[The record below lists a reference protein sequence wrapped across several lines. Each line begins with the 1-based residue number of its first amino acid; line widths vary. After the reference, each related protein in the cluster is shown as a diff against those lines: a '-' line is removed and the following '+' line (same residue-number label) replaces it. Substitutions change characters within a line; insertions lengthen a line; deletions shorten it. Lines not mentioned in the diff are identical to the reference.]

1 MREDLLHFV
10 WMYRKYPINKLETN
24 SGESIIVES
33 TGVHNH
39 LSGPDFFNAKVEL
52 NGQLWAGNIEI
63 HVKSS
68 DWYAHNHQEDSKY
81 DNVVLHVVWDDD
93 VSVFRKDGT
102 QIPTLSLKQY
112 ISLELLE
119 TYQSLFD
126 LRNYKFINCEKEFI
140 DVDDFLRNNWLDRL
154 FVERLEEKSVF
165 INQLLESTNHDWEQV
180 LFLMLLKTF
189 GSKINKDV
197 FIELGKT
204 IDFSIIRKLHQKPLE
219 LESLLLGQARLLDDD
234 QVIDSYYQL
243 LKKEYSYLKH
253 KYQLNQPYKTPEFF
267 RLRPSNFPT
276 IRLAQLSAIY
286 STNNNLFHLIIEKD
300 EPNISKIFNL
310 GTSEFWETHYNFG
323 KTSKKSVKKISNSFL
338 DLLMINTIIP
348 LKFCYQR
355 YQGKENNESLFKM
368 MMSIKKEDNS
378 IVDNFRKLHVS
389 IKDAKESQ
397 SYIQLYNKYCVK
409 DKCLDCAVGASLM
422 NIKV

>member
-1 MREDLLHFV
+1 
-10 WMYRKYPINKLETN
+10 MYRKYPINKLETN

-165 INQLLESTNHDWEQV
+165 INQLLESTNNDWEQV

-300 EPNISKIFNL
+300 ESNISKIFNL

>member
-1 MREDLLHFV
+1 
-10 WMYRKYPINKLETN
+10 MYRKYPINKLETN

-81 DNVVLHVVWDDD
+81 DNIVLHVVWDDD

-355 YQGKENNESLFKM
+355 YQGKENNELLFKM

>member
-10 WMYRKYPINKLETN
+10 WMYRKYPINILKTT
-24 SGESIIVES
+24 SGKSVIVES

-52 NGQLWAGNIEI
+52 NGQLWAGNVEI
-63 HVKSS
+63 HIKSS
-68 DWYAHNHQEDSKY
+68 DWYAHKHQEDKNY
-81 DNVVLHVVWDDD
+81 DNVILHVVWDDD

-126 LRNYKFINCEKEFI
+126 SRNYKFINCEKEFNE
-140 DVDDFLRNNWLDRL
+140 VEDFLRNNWLDRL
-154 FVERLEEKSVF
+154 FIERLEEKSVF
-165 INQLLESTNHDWEQV
+165 INQLLESSNNDWEQV

-189 GSKINKDV
+189 GSNINKDV
-197 FIELGKT
+197 FVELGKT
-204 IDFSIIRKLHQKPLE
+204 IDFSIIRKLHEKPLE
-219 LESLLLGQARLLDDD
+219 LESLFLGQARLLDDEQED
-234 QVIDSYYQL
+234 DFYYKS
-243 LKKEYSYLKH
+243 LKREYAFLKH

-286 STNNNLFHLIIEKD
+286 STNNNLFHLLIEKD
-300 EPNISKIFNL
+300 QPNISKIFNL

-348 LKFCYQR
+348 LKFCYQQ
-355 YQGKENNESLFKM
+355 YQGNENNDSLLKM
-368 MMSIKKEDNS
+368 MMLIKKEENS
-378 IVDNFRKLHVS
+378 IVANFRKLDVS

-397 SYIQLYNKYCVK
+397 SYIQLYNEYCVK
-409 DKCLDCAVGASLM
+409 DKCLECAIGASLI

>member
-10 WMYRKYPINKLETN
+10 WMYRKYPINKLKTN

-52 NGQLWAGNIEI
+52 NGQLWAGNVEI

-68 DWYAHNHQEDSKY
+68 DWYAHNHQEDSNY

-102 QIPTLSLKQY
+102 QIPTLSLKKY

-119 TYQSLFD
+119 TYQALFD
-126 LRNYKFINCEKEFI
+126 SRNYRFINCEKEFN

-154 FVERLEEKSVF
+154 FVDRLEEKSVY
-165 INQLLESTNHDWEQV
+165 INQLLESTNNDWEQV

-197 FIELGKT
+197 FVELGKT
-204 IDFSIIRKLHQKPLE
+204 VDFSIIRKLHEKPLE
-219 LESLLLGQARLLDDD
+219 LESLFLGQARLLNDDHE
-234 QVIDSYYQL
+234 IDAHYKS
-243 LKKEYSYLKH
+243 LKKEYDFLKH
-253 KYQLNQPYKTPEFF
+253 KYQLMQPYKAPEFF

-276 IRLAQLSAIY
+276 IRLAQLSTIY
-286 STNNNLFHLIIEKD
+286 STNYNLFHLLIEQD
-300 EPNISKIFNL
+300 QPNISKIFNL
-310 GTSEFWETHYNFG
+310 GTSVYWETHYNFG

-348 LKFCYQR
+348 LKFSYQR
-355 YQGKENNESLFKM
+355 YQGNMNNESLLKIVK
-368 MMSIKKEDNS
+368 SIKEEDNS

>member
-1 MREDLLHFV
+1 
-10 WMYRKYPINKLETN
+10 MYRKYPINKLETN

-165 INQLLESTNHDWEQV
+165 INQLLESTNNDWEKV

-300 EPNISKIFNL
+300 ESNISKIFNL

>member
-1 MREDLLHFV
+1 
-10 WMYRKYPINKLETN
+10 MYRKYPINKLKTN

-52 NGQLWAGNIEI
+52 NGQLWAGNVEI

-68 DWYAHNHQEDSKY
+68 DWYAHNHQEDSNY

-102 QIPTLSLKQY
+102 QIPTLSLKKY

-119 TYQSLFD
+119 TYQALFD
-126 LRNYKFINCEKEFI
+126 SRNYRFINCEKEFN

-154 FVERLEEKSVF
+154 FVDRLEEKSVY
-165 INQLLESTNHDWEQV
+165 INQLLESTNNDWEQV

-197 FIELGKT
+197 FVELGKT
-204 IDFSIIRKLHQKPLE
+204 VDFSIIRKLHEKPLE
-219 LESLLLGQARLLDDD
+219 LESLFLGQARLLNDDHE
-234 QVIDSYYQL
+234 IDAHYKS
-243 LKKEYSYLKH
+243 LKKEYDFLKH
-253 KYQLNQPYKTPEFF
+253 KYQLMQPYKAPEFF

-276 IRLAQLSAIY
+276 IRLAQLSTIY
-286 STNNNLFHLIIEKD
+286 STNYNLFHLLIEQD
-300 EPNISKIFNL
+300 QPNISKIFNL
-310 GTSEFWETHYNFG
+310 GTSVYWETHYNFG

-348 LKFCYQR
+348 LKFSYQR
-355 YQGKENNESLFKM
+355 YQGNMNNESLLKIVK
-368 MMSIKKEDNS
+368 SIKEEDNS

>member
-81 DNVVLHVVWDDD
+81 DNIVLHVVWDDD

>member
-10 WMYRKYPINKLETN
+10 WMYRKYPINILETN
-24 SGESIIVES
+24 SGETINVES

-52 NGQLWAGNIEI
+52 NGQLWAGNVEI

-68 DWYAHNHQEDSKY
+68 DWYAHHHQEDKNY
-81 DNVVLHVVWDDD
+81 DNVILHVVWDDD

-102 QIPTLSLKQY
+102 QIPTLSLKKY

-119 TYQSLFD
+119 TYKSLFD
-126 LRNYKFINCEKEFI
+126 STNYRFINCEKQFK
-140 DVDDFLRNNWLDRL
+140 DVDNFLRNNWLDRL

-165 INQLLESTNHDWEQV
+165 INQLLKSTNNDWEQV
-180 LFLMLLKTF
+180 LFLLLLKTF

-204 IDFSIIRKLHQKPLE
+204 IDFSIIRKLHGKPLE
-219 LESLLLGQARLLDDD
+219 LESLLFGQARLLDDD
-234 QVIDSYYQL
+234 QVIDSYYKS
-243 LKKEYSYLKH
+243 LKKEYSFLKH
-253 KYQLNQPYKTPEFF
+253 KYQLNQPYKSPEFF

-276 IRLAQLSAIY
+276 IRLAQLSTIY
-286 STNNNLFHLIIEKD
+286 AKSNNLFHLLIEQD
-300 EPNISKIFNL
+300 QPNVSKIFNL
-310 GTSEFWETHYNFG
+310 GTSEYWETHYNFE
-323 KTSKKSVKKISNSFL
+323 KTSKKSLKKISNSFL

-348 LKFCYQR
+348 LKFSYQR
-355 YQGKENNESLFKM
+355 YKGDMNNESLLKM
-368 MMSIKKEDNS
+368 VMSIKKEDNS
-378 IVDNFRKLHVS
+378 IVANFKKLNVP
-389 IKDAKESQ
+389 INDAKESQ
-397 SYIQLYNKYCVK
+397 SYIQLYNEYCVK
-409 DKCLDCAVGASLM
+409 DKCLECAVGASLM

>member
-68 DWYAHNHQEDSKY
+68 DWYAHNHQEDRNY
-81 DNVVLHVVWDDD
+81 DNVILHVVWDDD

-165 INQLLESTNHDWEQV
+165 INQLLESTNNDWEQV

>member
-165 INQLLESTNHDWEQV
+165 INQLLESTNNDWEQV

-300 EPNISKIFNL
+300 ESNISKIFNL

>member
-10 WMYRKYPINKLETN
+10 WMYRKYPINILETT
-24 SGESIIVES
+24 SGERVMVES

-52 NGQLWAGNIEI
+52 NGQLWAGNVEI
-63 HVKSS
+63 HIKSS
-68 DWYAHNHQEDSKY
+68 DWYVHNHQEDRNY
-81 DNVVLHVVWDDD
+81 DNVILHVVWDDD

-119 TYQSLFD
+119 TYQLLFD
-126 LRNYKFINCEKEFI
+126 SRNYKFINCEKEFNE
-140 DVDDFLRNNWLDRL
+140 VDDFLRNNWLDRL

-165 INQLLESTNHDWEQV
+165 INKLLESSNNDWEQV

-189 GSKINKDV
+189 GSKINGETFV
-197 FIELGKT
+197 ELGKT
-204 IDFSIIRKLHQKPLE
+204 IDFSLIRKLHQKPLE
-219 LESLLLGQARLLDDD
+219 LESLFLGQARLLDDEQEVD
-234 QVIDSYYQL
+234 VHYKS
-243 LKKEYSYLKH
+243 LKKEYDFLKH
-253 KYQLNQPYKTPEFF
+253 KYQLNQPFKTPEFF

-276 IRLAQLSAIY
+276 IRLAQLSTIY
-286 STNNNLFHLIIEKD
+286 ATSNNLFHLIIEQD
-300 EPNISKIFNL
+300 QPNISKVFNL
-310 GTSEFWETHYNFG
+310 GTNDYWETHFNFG
-323 KTSKKSVKKISNSFL
+323 KTSKKSIKKISNSFL

-355 YQGKENNESLFKM
+355 YQGNVNNESLLKM
-368 MMSIKKEDNS
+368 MMSIKKEENS
-378 IVDNFRKLHVS
+378 IVANFRKLNVS

-397 SYIQLYNKYCVK
+397 SYIQLYNEYCIK
-409 DKCLDCAVGASLM
+409 DKCLECAVGASLM

>member
-1 MREDLLHFV
+1 
-10 WMYRKYPINKLETN
+10 MYRKYPINILETT
-24 SGESIIVES
+24 SGERVMVES

-52 NGQLWAGNIEI
+52 NGQLWAGNVEI
-63 HVKSS
+63 HIKSS
-68 DWYAHNHQEDSKY
+68 DWYVHNHQEDRNY
-81 DNVVLHVVWDDD
+81 DNVILHVVWDDD

-119 TYQSLFD
+119 TYQLLFD
-126 LRNYKFINCEKEFI
+126 SRNYKFINCEKEFNE
-140 DVDDFLRNNWLDRL
+140 VDDFLRNNWLDRL

-165 INQLLESTNHDWEQV
+165 INKLLESSNNDWEQV

-189 GSKINKDV
+189 GSKINGETFV
-197 FIELGKT
+197 ELGKT
-204 IDFSIIRKLHQKPLE
+204 IDFSLIRKLHQKPLE
-219 LESLLLGQARLLDDD
+219 LESLFLGQARLLDDEQEVD
-234 QVIDSYYQL
+234 VHYKS
-243 LKKEYSYLKH
+243 LKKEYDFLKH
-253 KYQLNQPYKTPEFF
+253 KYQLNQPFKTPEFF

-276 IRLAQLSAIY
+276 IRLAQLSTIY
-286 STNNNLFHLIIEKD
+286 ATSNNLFHLIIEQD
-300 EPNISKIFNL
+300 QPNISKVFNL
-310 GTSEFWETHYNFG
+310 GTNDYWETHFNFG
-323 KTSKKSVKKISNSFL
+323 KTSKKSIKKISNSFL

-355 YQGKENNESLFKM
+355 YQGNVNNESLLKM
-368 MMSIKKEDNS
+368 MMSIKKEENS
-378 IVDNFRKLHVS
+378 IVANFRKLDVS

-397 SYIQLYNKYCVK
+397 SYIQLYNEYCVK
-409 DKCLDCAVGASLM
+409 DKCLECAIGASLI

>member
-81 DNVVLHVVWDDD
+81 DNIVLHVVWDDD

-355 YQGKENNESLFKM
+355 YQGKENNELLFKM

>member
-165 INQLLESTNHDWEQV
+165 INHLLESTNNDWEQV

-397 SYIQLYNKYCVK
+397 SYIQLYDKYCVK

>member
-1 MREDLLHFV
+1 
-10 WMYRKYPINKLETN
+10 MYRKYPINKLETN

-165 INQLLESTNHDWEQV
+165 INQLLESTNNDWEKV

>member
-1 MREDLLHFV
+1 
-10 WMYRKYPINKLETN
+10 MYRKYPINKLETN

-165 INQLLESTNHDWEQV
+165 INQLLESTNNDWEQV